1 MKARR
6 SPSSTLTAYLFLTP
20 ALLGLFFLTIFPMI
34 GVVIISLTNWSGL
47 ETPRFIGLDN
57 FKEIFTTDVYF
68 LRSVIAT
75 LYFALGAVIS
85 GIIYSFTVALMLNR
99 RIFARG
105 FWRSVY
111 FIPYV
116 VPSIGTAIVWSWLY
130 ESNFGVFNY
139 ILHLLGMNKVQWLQ
153 NGTTAVPSIIVMAV
167 WGMGSMIVIF
177 LAGLQNVPRAYL
189 EAVEIDGGN
198 TWHRFRHITIP
209 MMTPIIFYNFLM
221 SMISNLQIF
230 APAYALT
237 RGEPSGKTLFMVYL
251 MYREGFIYNNFGH
264 AGALSLIFFVF
275 IAALTVV
282 IFGTSRRWM
291 FYEGE

>member
-34 GVVIISLTNWSGL
+34 GVILISLTNWSGL
-47 ETPRFIGLDN
+47 EPPKFIGLEN
-57 FKEIFTTDVYF
+57 FREIFTTDVYF
-68 LRSVIAT
+68 LKSVVAT

-85 GIIYSFTVALMLNR
+85 GIIYSFSIALMLNR

-116 VPSIGTAIVWSWLY
+116 VPAIGSAVVWSWLY
-130 ESNFGVFNY
+130 EANFGVLNY
-139 ILHLLGMNKVQWLQ
+139 GLHLLGMNKVQWLQ
-153 NGTTAVPSIIVMAV
+153 SGPTAVPSIIVMAV

-198 TWHRFRHITIP
+198 TWHKFRHITIP
-209 MMTPIIFYNFLM
+209 LMTPIIFYNFLM
-221 SMISNLQIF
+221 SMISNLQVF
-230 APAYALT
+230 VPAYALT
-237 RGEPSGKTLFMVYL
+237 RGEPSGKTLFMVFL
-251 MYREGFIYNNFGH
+251 IYREGFIHNGFGH
-264 AGALSLIFFVF
+264 ASALSLDF
-275 IAALTVV
+275 L
-282 IFGTSRRWM
+282 R
-291 FYEGE
+291 FYCGLDGRDLCNIPSMDVLRG